1 VVLVERGGKARRE
14 GQFPRSEK
22 AGAQCVTTTLSEVG
36 PEIKEL
42 QFGEDEDDDEE

>member
-1 VVLVERGGKARRE
+1 MLVEWAGKALRE
-14 GQFPRSEK
+14 GQFKRSVK
-22 AGAQCVTTTLSEVG
+22 TGAQCVTAALSEEG

>member
-1 VVLVERGGKARRE
+1 MVLVERAGKALRE

-22 AGAQCVTTTLSEVG
+22 AGAQCVTAALSEVG